1 MQFLVGSVSQKTTKN
16 GDTMAFFKLEDR
28 FGEIE
33 CIAFAKQY
41 SRFAHLIRIDGAVG
55 VIGNLSFKEDEQPR
69 VLISSIVPL
78 TDNSSYAPPAV
89 ETPRTVETREP
100 EKKVRKLYLRVPSI
114 GSEQYKKCENL
125 IQLFAG
131 DFPVVYYDASTKKYL
146 SRSSGV
152 ALSEY
157 LLGVFR
163 EYIGN
168 DNAVVK

>member
-1 MQFLVGSVSQKTTKN
+1 
-16 GDTMAFFKLEDR
+16 MAFFKLEDR

-41 SRFAHLIRIDGAVG
+41 SRFAPMIRIDSAVG
-55 VIGNLSFKEDEQPR
+55 VLGNLSFKDDELPR
-69 VLISSIVPL
+69 VLVSSILPL
-78 TDNSSYAPPAV
+78 VDNSSYTPTTV
-89 ETPRTVETREP
+89 EVPRETTERTVEP
-100 EKKVRKLYLRVPSI
+100 QGQPKPRKLYLRVPSVE
-114 GSEQYKKCENL
+114 SKEYKKCENL
-125 IQLFAG
+125 IQIFPG
-131 DFPVVYYDASTKKYL
+131 DFPVVYYDASTKRYL